1 MDKQKALESLKL
13 AQESMNNVYDILGG
27 CINKELQE
35 ELSEIET
42 RLDNLKY
49 LIKNYQYEPY
59 IPDKQEWNWELADRQ
74 NDERKLNND

>member
-13 AQESMNNVYDILGG
+13 AQECMGNVYDILGG
-27 CINKELQE
+27 YINKELQE
-35 ELSEIET
+35 ELSEIEL

-49 LIKNYQYEPY
+49 LIQDYHYEPY
-59 IPDKQEWNWELADRQ
+59 VPDKQEWNWELADRQ

>member
-1 MDKQKALESLKL
+1 MDKEKVLELVNQ
-13 AQESMNNVYDILGG
+13 AQERMNTVYDILGG
-27 CINKELQE
+27 YINKELQE

-59 IPDKQEWNWELADRQ
+59 VFDKQDWRWELADRQ